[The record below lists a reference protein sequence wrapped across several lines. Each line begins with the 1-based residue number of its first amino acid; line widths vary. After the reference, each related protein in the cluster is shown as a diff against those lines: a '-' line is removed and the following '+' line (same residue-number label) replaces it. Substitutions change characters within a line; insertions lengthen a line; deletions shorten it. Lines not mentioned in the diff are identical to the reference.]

1 MTRNKIIKVRFT
13 LVELTRTNQ
22 LAREADYE
30 SIARYVMSTAVLLP
44 SFLCCHFVCG
54 QAVGKQSCAK
64 PCTFSHTPANDNSPP
79 GGGDNTPQQAPA
91 IFHIEVTF
99 KLIKETINVR

>member
-1 MTRNKIIKVRFT
+1 MTRKKIITVRFT

-22 LAREADYE
+22 LAREAGYE

-54 QAVGKQSCAK
+54 QAVGKQSCTK

-79 GGGDNTPQQAPA
+79 EGSDNTPQKAPV
-91 IFHIEVTF
+91 IFHIEVNF
-99 KLIKETINVR
+99 KLTKESCDD